1 METGAMRRKTSID
14 PAYFEQ
20 LYAADSD
27 PWQFETSDYERAKY
41 DRTLAALPQPRFRNA
56 LEIGCANGVLTARL
70 AEHCEK
76 LIAVDVVDSAIEA
89 ARKRCTGASGVTI
102 RKARIP
108 SQRIDGPFDLILV
121 SEVAY
126 YWDDDDLAA
135 AAAYFC
141 EALADGGYLMLVHWT
156 GETDY
161 PKSADEA
168 VDALRQYTGDRFTE
182 IRRERHD
189 KYRLDLWRKM

>member
-1 METGAMRRKTSID
+1 MRRKTSID
-14 PAYFEQ
+14 PDYFER

-27 PWQFETSDYERAKY
+27 PWKFETSDYERAKY
-41 DRTLAALPQPRFRNA
+41 DRTLAALPQPRFRHA

-70 AEHCEK
+70 AERCER
-76 LIAVDVVDSAIEA
+76 LIAVDVVDSAIES
-89 ARKRCTGASGVTI
+89 ARKRCVGCPAVTI

-108 SQRIDGPFDLILV
+108 AERIDGPFDLILL

-126 YWDDDDLAA
+126 YWDDRDLAA
-135 AAAYFC
+135 AAAYFR
-141 EALADGGYLMLVHWT
+141 EALAEGGYLMLVHWT

-168 VDALRQYTGDRFTE
+168 VEALRECAVARFIE
-182 IRRERHD
+182 IRTERHD
-189 KYRLDLWRKM
+189 EYRLDLWRKI

>member
-1 METGAMRRKTSID
+1 MRREKSID

-27 PWQFETSDYERAKY
+27 PWKFETSDYERAKY
-41 DRTLAALPQPRFRNA
+41 DRTLAALPQQQFRLA

-70 AEHCEK
+70 AERCER
-76 LIAVDVVDSAIEA
+76 LIAVDVVDSAIES
-89 ARKRCTGASGVTI
+89 ARKRCAGASGVTI
-102 RKARIP
+102 QKAQIP

-126 YWDDDDLAA
+126 YWDDKDLAA
-135 AAAYFC
+135 SAAYFR
-141 EALADGGYLMLVHWT
+141 EAVADGGYILLVHWT

-168 VDALRQYTGDRFTE
+168 VDALQQYADDSFTE
-182 IRRERHD
+182 IRKERHD
-189 KYRLDLWRKM
+189 RYRLDLWRKI